1 MNNQNQPSRGALK
14 GRIHC
19 KIFLSEHSW
28 NIVSGAFHEP
38 WNTFMKYFYFSIWMS
53 LRMFLTNTKNCIYR
67 EKISSDSK
75 NLIALIFINNIC
87 CSKQKQKNKKRPKR
101 IWIKPWLK
109 NRNDKKACVSLFLEL
124 RLTDKFQHYL
134 RMNVTSCYLSYID
147 FFTLIVF
154 YIFYYLHLYLCID
167 YFDGSRY
174 TNVFNLLQY
183 TFFIFTNNFFSIT
196 QLKQ

>member
-109 NRNDKKACVSLFLEL
+109 NRNDKKHVLAYSQNFGW
-124 RLTDKFQHYL
+124 LTNSNIIFEWMLYHTIDQTIIFINWLLLTFYL
-134 RMNVTSCYLSYID
+134 TYTYNSTVCID
-147 FFTLIVF
+147 FFDASTVH
-154 YIFYYLHLYLCID
+154 IFH
-167 YFDGSRY
+167 
-174 TNVFNLLQY
+174 
-183 TFFIFTNNFFSIT
+183 FTNNFFSIT